1 MTVTVVE
8 AAFADNAL
16 EKRRKAVSR

>member
-16 EKRRKAVSR
+16 EKRRKAVSH